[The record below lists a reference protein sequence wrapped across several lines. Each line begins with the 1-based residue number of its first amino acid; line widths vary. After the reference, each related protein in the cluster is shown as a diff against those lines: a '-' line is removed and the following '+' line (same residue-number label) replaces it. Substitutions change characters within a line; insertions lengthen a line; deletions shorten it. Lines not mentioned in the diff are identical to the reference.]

1 MRETTK
7 KILHCVVLFSI
18 ALLQIFLN
26 YLYYRFAY
34 QIATI
39 YTIIIVCAI
48 MQLFAKTRKNVIYL
62 YMLAFIMVFISIF
75 CAPQYTVHSAKEM
88 ILKNSTDISGV
99 SFSGIVTSV
108 DKSKII
114 FNYKNYLL
122 ETDNIADKR
131 IVFDINTG
139 QFFQEN

>member
-1 MRETTK
+1 
-7 KILHCVVLFSI
+7 
-18 ALLQIFLN
+18 
-26 YLYYRFAY
+26 
-34 QIATI
+34 
-39 YTIIIVCAI
+39 
-48 MQLFAKTRKNVIYL
+48 
-62 YMLAFIMVFISIF
+62 MLAFIMVFISIF

-88 ILKNSTDISGV
+88 ILKNSSV

-114 FNYKNYLL
+114 FNYKNYLF

>member
-1 MRETTK
+1 
-7 KILHCVVLFSI
+7 
-18 ALLQIFLN
+18 
-26 YLYYRFAY
+26 
-34 QIATI
+34 
-39 YTIIIVCAI
+39 

-62 YMLAFIMVFISIF
+62 YMLAFIMVFSSIF

-122 ETDNIADKR
+122 KQI
-131 IVFDINTG
+131 I
-139 QFFQEN
+139 